1 VASGY
6 VDRDCQLV
14 WRAELGDQ
22 AFQRLPEVRHRG
34 LGTVTFAMYT
44 HAWPESCV
52 SAPNT
57 VLILLDGVGDMNGTA
72 HETRLLRRSTSTC
85 IAHHLWVMSRA
96 TPISGGAAI
105 VIGAG

>member
-1 VASGY
+1 MLVRLARRAPRGPVASGY

-44 HAWPESCV
+44 HAWPELCV

-72 HETRLLRRSTSTC
+72 TRLGSFGDQLAHG
-85 IAHHLWVMSRA
+85 IAHHLWL
-96 TPISGGAAI
+96 
-105 VIGAG
+105 